1 MTGAERINSPIGDR
15 SKAYVFIDYCI
26 SEPGVPGYEP
36 VRRRIEEVM
45 VEVAQGGEIAP
56 IVRRL
61 EQDANKILDEFRL

>member
-1 MTGAERINSPIGDR
+1 MDGQIKG
-15 SKAYVFIDYCI
+15 K
-26 SEPGVPGYEP
+26 SEPAVPGYEP